1 MMSVI
6 VLTSAC
12 GAPGVTTTTLGLA
25 ITWERPAIA
34 VEADPVGGS
43 SMLAGYFRGFREPTQ
58 SVVDLLLAHRNGR
71 LAEQFPLSLVP
82 VEGTNAS
89 VLPGPRSH
97 AQARSAL
104 DLWEPLS
111 MIWRTLQAETDV
123 LVDAGRLGMESAP
136 APLLR
141 LADMVLLVTRSDLP
155 SLAAAK
161 QWTEQVAENRTA
173 HPESPEWTILLIGG
187 GHPYTSREVE
197 DVLGLTV
204 VSTLS
209 LDAKGASAYSA
220 GVNVRRPRLNK
231 DLVDCGRKVRER
243 LDRADLLLTPKG
255 AS

>member
-25 ITWERPAIA
+25 ITWSRPAIA

-43 SMLAGYFRGFREPTQ
+43 SMLAGYFRGFHEPAQ

-82 VEGTNAS
+82 VEGTTAS

-111 MIWRTLQAETDV
+111 MMWRALQAEMDI

-136 APLLR
+136 TPLLS
-141 LADMVLLVTRSDLP
+141 LADLVLLVTRSDLP

-161 QWTEQVAENRTA
+161 QWAEQVAENRAA

-187 GHPYTSREVE
+187 GHPYTAREVE
-197 DVLGLTV
+197 DVLGLPV
-204 VSTLS
+204 ISTLG
-209 LDAKGASAYSA
+209 LDAKGASVYSA

-231 DLVDCGRKVRER
+231 DLVDCGRKVQER
-243 LDRADLLLTPKG
+243 LDRADLLLAPKG